1 MFVEK
6 NKLLKSFML
15 SLEGVQVADTS
26 VVVDIQLEHDP
37 SLGESKVDVNA
48 IEGPDATWTSLM
60 EWLLASTGNRTRG
73 AIRVVSLFQI
83 EERSYLVHVHVTK
96 GPMGLE

>member
-15 SLEGVQVADTS
+15 ALEGVQVADTS

-73 AIRVVSLFQI
+73 AIRVVSLF
-83 EERSYLVHVHVTK
+83 
-96 GPMGLE
+96 